1 MKHPRYLN
9 INNRPVFK
17 ILIPEIF
24 ISECG
29 GNATFAEARLEELRQ
44 TAVALGVGK
53 PLIGG
58 GWENP
63 SVPNTGGK
71 KTPTGYVEYKTT
83 NILCNTT
90 DSGGGGGG
98 GGDSCVLHTQHVNT
112 AAECQSLCNNT
123 AHCVAITLHSPVDRF
138 DNATDRKVSPFSFPT
153 NESLRCSALN
163 KTGPGSF
170 NQTVNTYVV
179 VPKQVQYEWTGSYNA
194 APPVCPDEPGRRC
207 PRYNNSWMP
216 NRTAQGAQVFPYKQC
231 GDYQGAARTN
241 HSNDR
246 VPYLAN
252 VIAGFD
258 PRPWEEHSPSFEM
271 PTAKEWEAVL
281 HQVKEQCEDPSNR
294 FGFPDES
301 KVNGYQ
307 PAFNI
312 YAWNEFGEGGI
323 LAPCEGQGYMMVNA
337 IAKVFGREGGGV
349 EGGKGMEG
357 VIGVERVIGAK
368 GVNGAEGVNKQQPPR
383 PFPTRS
389 LRASF
394 SRTTP
399 TIDGILEPGEWSDAF
414 NFSTADAATGTDQK
428 GPNVWSAEFSNVT
441 DAADSSL
448 VGFVKYDR
456 SSLLFGFN
464 VTDDFLYAVDGERWC
479 PAGNEQCTV
488 LNQTGWPWFGDEMEI
503 LLNAAGKLEGDHRQ
517 TNVVGNETQWQ
528 MVTNLMKSRLGGIGV
543 GGLLEGEPRA
553 SDVAW
558 HTYQHWIE
566 TGSMRSHAL
575 PHKNGKGYVVEWAID
590 FELMQITK
598 GQPYH
603 PSMPDTEMG
612 INIALG
618 DVDTKALGDKRFGIR
633 HENWFSGGKRNRTHL
648 AQFGSLVMV
657 HSDDF

>member
-1 MKHPRYLN
+1 
-9 INNRPVFK
+9 
-17 ILIPEIF
+17 
-24 ISECG
+24 
-29 GNATFAEARLEELRQ
+29 
-44 TAVALGVGK
+44 
-53 PLIGG
+53 
-58 GWENP
+58 
-63 SVPNTGGK
+63 
-71 KTPTGYVEYKTT
+71 
-83 NILCNTT
+83 
-90 DSGGGGGG
+90 
-98 GGDSCVLHTQHVNT
+98 
-112 AAECQSLCNNT
+112 
-123 AHCVAITLHSPVDRF
+123 
-138 DNATDRKVSPFSFPT
+138 
-153 NESLRCSALN
+153 
-163 KTGPGSF
+163 
-170 NQTVNTYVV
+170 
-179 VPKQVQYEWTGSYNA
+179 
-194 APPVCPDEPGRRC
+194 
-207 PRYNNSWMP
+207 
-216 NRTAQGAQVFPYKQC
+216 
-231 GDYQGAARTN
+231 
-241 HSNDR
+241 
-246 VPYLAN
+246 
-252 VIAGFD
+252 
-258 PRPWEEHSPSFEM
+258 
-271 PTAKEWEAVL
+271 
-281 HQVKEQCEDPSNR
+281 
-294 FGFPDES
+294 
-301 KVNGYQ
+301 
-307 PAFNI
+307 
-312 YAWNEFGEGGI
+312 
-323 LAPCEGQGYMMVNA
+323 
-337 IAKVFGREGGGV
+337 
-349 EGGKGMEG
+349 
-357 VIGVERVIGAK
+357 
-368 GVNGAEGVNKQQPPR
+368 
-383 PFPTRS
+383 

-441 DAADSSL
+441 DATDSSL